1 MVTNPFDKIFEKARE
16 SDAFWQEM
24 AILGFTEAVSERLA
38 SLDMS
43 RTDLAQ
49 KLRSYPSF
57 VTKLMRGKNN
67 FTIRTMVSVARA
79 LGCEL
84 SIGLNPTLTSAVACG
99 ITEAPSQIISL
110 NQFVP
115 NNENSSIFE
124 LVKSPDTGFRDP
136 GKMIKAL
143 NEYADLAAA
152 A

>member
-1 MVTNPFDKIFEKARE
+1 V
-16 SDAFWQEM
+16 
-24 AILGFTEAVSERLA
+24 
-38 SLDMS
+38 
-43 RTDLAQ
+43 
-49 KLRSYPSF
+49 
-57 VTKLMRGKNN
+57 
-67 FTIRTMVSVARA
+67 
-79 LGCEL
+79 
-84 SIGLNPTLTSAVACG
+84 TSAAACG

-124 LVKSPDTGFRDP
+124 LVKSPDTGFRDL